1 MFNLLN
7 GSAVLSQVNAFG
19 PTLDRV
25 NTILSPRLLRAGLTM
40 KF

>member
-19 PTLDRV
+19 IDARSGQHDPV
-25 NTILSPRLLRAGLTM
+25 AAAASVWA
-40 KF
+40 